1 MASSSAQAPV
11 SAPAQIPTR
20 TSSGRGREMAVKEEE
35 YETLRLKVE
44 AARKKIKP
52 SHSFDAKFW
61 ESAAEASELSVK
73 LYEAE
78 MHLSITKWKEDE
90 KSNDSKGWWATPE
103 AHRIVDRV
111 KASHYEKVKYRNQ
124 AAQLEKGGPIR
135 RAFQAMFTT
144 SPMGLG
150 IGNAGAGKRSKSE
163 QSKFKC
169 NLIEHYDAATKHPK
183 KPKIVLFVHDT
194 ATGMDLPKSQVT
206 ASHLVP
212 HSLRPDM
219 LVAIFGANVQGE
231 LDTPHNGL
239 LLSKDVETA
248 MDDGAIV
255 IVPDIADDP
264 TTTQIEEWESAGV
277 KQYKW
282 RIVDPEAEALD
293 VALQAVSTESP
304 NIMTIRDL
312 DGKRLSFKNDM
323 RPRLRYLYF
332 LFVVAQL
339 RLAWR
344 DELRKDLSQVLSKQ
358 LGKGLWAT
366 KGRYLQRSFL
376 LALADEIGHDTNF
389 AENIPIEPGDDNDPD
404 YTGVIGV
411 TQYLQFKDAVDSDDE
426 EAE

>member
-1 MASSSAQAPV
+1 MASSSAQ
-11 SAPAQIPTR
+11 APAQIPTR
-20 TSSGRGREMAVKEEE
+20 TSSKRGREMDVKEEE

-52 SHSFDAKFW
+52 SYSFDAKFW
-61 ESAAEASELSVK
+61 ASVAEVSELSVK

-90 KSNDSKGWWATPE
+90 ESNDARGWWATPE

-111 KASHYEKVKYRNQ
+111 KASHYKKVKYRNQ
-124 AAQLEKGGPIR
+124 AAQLEKGSPII
-135 RAFQAMFTT
+135 
-144 SPMGLG
+144 PMRLG
-150 IGNAGAGKRSKSE
+150 IGNTGTRKRSKSE

-194 ATGMDLPKSQVT
+194 ATGMDLPKSQLT

-212 HSLRPDM
+212 HSLGPDM
-219 LVAIFGANVQGE
+219 LVAIFGTNVQGE

-293 VALQAVSTESP
+293 VALQAASTESP

-323 RPRLRYLYF
+323 RPRSRYLYF

-344 DELRKDLSQVLSKQ
+344 DELRKDPSQVLSKQ
-358 LGKGLWAT
+358 LGEGFWAT

-389 AENIPIEPGDDNDPD
+389 AENIPIEPGDDSDPD